1 MSARKVIG
9 ATATDHHSS
18 KVHMDYDPMID
29 NDDDDHHHG
38 LKTGYMV
45 PTTPTRN
52 EDRSKRSLSHSAE
65 RKKAQQRSSRLSVE
79 TSSFS
84 QSDDFQRIFDGEN
97 TTITTTPKSDN
108 KNRLLSP
115 FSSPILVSPFA
126 SPRNNNTHQP
136 QHHHKSSVMEVET
149 GPRGRSG
156 VSGGSV
162 GSSRGSSS
170 SKKLLEGGPEIYYVQ
185 QRYGYFSILFSVAQ
199 TAILVLMMKNCGVA
213 PFSINP
219 MLGPY
224 PDALSEWGAKNAV
237 NILDDDEWWRLLTP
251 IMLHAGVIHL
261 LCNVAVQLETG
272 AFFEREWGSR
282 NWIIIYLTSAVGSS
296 ILSVIFMPNAISV
309 GSSGAV
315 MGLFGGKLAEI
326 ICRYCDAT
334 HTKEE
339 KIGHQVRQEQCG
351 AVLCSV
357 TLVMLFSFIPYG
369 AYYSVLN
376 TFCRLARY
384 ALSFYFRENS
394 SWWWMPMAVGVGD

>member
-1 MSARKVIG
+1 MSARKVVG
-9 ATATDHHSS
+9 TTATESNS

-29 NDDDDHHHG
+29 NDDDDNHHDDHG
-38 LKTGYMV
+38 LKTGYIV
-45 PTTPTRN
+45 PTTPTRK
-52 EDRSKRSLSHSAE
+52 EDRSSRSLSNSAAE
-65 RKKAQQRSSRLSVE
+65 RNADYPQKQRSSRLSVE

-115 FSSPILVSPFA
+115 FASPSISSPFA
-126 SPRNNNTHQP
+126 SPRSYPHHNHHHHQP
-136 QHHHKSSVMEVET
+136 QHYQKSTVMGVET
-149 GPRGRSG
+149 GTRGRGGAGSG
-156 VSGGSV
+156 GGGSV
-162 GSSRGSSS
+162 GSSRGS
-170 SKKLLEGGPEIYYVQ
+170 KLLDDGPEIYYVQ

-199 TAILVLMMKNCGVA
+199 TAILILMMKNCGVA

-237 NILDDDEWWRLLTP
+237 NILDDGEWWRLVTP

-282 NWIIIYLTSAVGSS
+282 NWIIIYLASAVGSS

-351 AVLCSV
+351 AVMCSV

-369 AYYSVLN
+369 TYDNVLS
-376 TFCRLARY
+376 L
-384 ALSFYFRENS
+384 
-394 SWWWMPMAVGVGD
+394 